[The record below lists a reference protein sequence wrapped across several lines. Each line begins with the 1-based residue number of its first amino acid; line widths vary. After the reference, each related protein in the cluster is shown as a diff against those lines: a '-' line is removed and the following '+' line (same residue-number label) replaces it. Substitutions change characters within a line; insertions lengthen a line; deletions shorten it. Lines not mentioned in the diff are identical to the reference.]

1 VRKGDTLS
9 SISRRYNVRLSDLLA
24 WNNKTNRSTLYPG
37 NRIRIRVENN

>member
-9 SISRRYNVRLSDLLA
+9 SISRRYKVRLSDLLA

-37 NRIRIRVENN
+37 NRIRIRVEKN